1 MPRIATKNMRLNSL
15 LMADLRLYTMIPA
28 LKLLHDS
35 NIIVTFIPIHK
46 YQLPS
51 P

>member
-1 MPRIATKNMRLNSL
+1 MPRIAAKNMRLNSL
-15 LMADLRLYTMIPA
+15 LMPDLRLYTMIPA
-28 LKLLHDS
+28 LKLLYDS